1 MVGALLV
8 HEGRIIG
15 EGWHKEYGQAHA
27 EVNCLESVQEE
38 DRQLILEST
47 IYVSLEPCAHHGN
60 TPPCAE
66 RLVQEQVK
74 EVIVCNGDP
83 YAKVAGKGMETLNK
97 AGIANTT
104 GVLEDKGLWVNRRF
118 FCYHQ
123 QQRPYIILKWAQTKD
138 GYIAPPDRSRTQIS
152 NKASSQLVHKWRTE
166 EDAIMVGYQ
175 TALHDDPQLTTRLWQ
190 GNNPLRIVVDKD
202 LNLPP
207 TGKIFDTHADTWVL
221 NRKDDSVKGN
231 LHYIQLDFE
240 QDIIPQLL
248 KALHE
253 AGKQSLIVEG
263 GAALLTSF
271 IQAGLWDET
280 RVFTAN
286 HLLNDGIKAPALRNA
301 NHALQTSVSTDE
313 LNVYVRRGSSY
324 PYVAG
329 CEL

>member
-1 MVGALLV
+1 MVGAVLV

-15 EGWHKEYGQAHA
+15 EGWHEEYGQAHA
-27 EVNCLESVQEE
+27 EVNCLESVQEA
-38 DRQLILEST
+38 DKHLIPEST
-47 IYVSLEPCAHHGN
+47 MYVSLEPCAHHGN

-66 RLVQEQVK
+66 RLVKERVK

-83 YAKVAGKGMETLNK
+83 YAKVSGKGMAILDK
-97 AGIANTT
+97 AGIDTTT
-104 GVLEDKGLWVNRRF
+104 GILEDKGLWVNRRF
-118 FCYHQ
+118 FCFHQ

-138 GYIAPPDRSRTQIS
+138 GYIAPPDRSRTQIT

-202 LNLPP
+202 QNLPP
-207 TGKIFDTHADTWVL
+207 AGKVFDTHAETWIL
-221 NRKDDSVKGN
+221 NRKDSAAKGN

-248 KALHE
+248 QQLHE

-263 GAALLTSF
+263 GAALLNSF
-271 IQAGLWDET
+271 IQAGLWDEA

-286 HLLNDGIKAPALRNA
+286 HLLNDGIKSPTLRDA
-301 NHALQTSVSTDE
+301 NHVLQTSVSTDE
-313 LNVYVRRGSSY
+313 LNVYVRQGSGY
-324 PYVAG
+324 PYAEG